1 MVNPMRQLDMVD
13 IVNESLQ
20 AFEMYLV
27 TEIGVKE
34 YWITPGKR
42 ITVPKSYVSDQVRNL
57 ENRRIISIT
66 GN

>member
-1 MVNPMRQLDMVD
+1 MVNPSKQLDMVE

-20 AFEMYLV
+20 AFEMYLI

-42 ITVPKSYVSDQVRNL
+42 ITVPRSYISDQVRNL
-57 ENRRIISIT
+57 ENRRIITIS